1 MKQLYNFPPA
11 GGKEIL
17 FIDVDFFLRFSIFCQ
32 GIGGRDFHF
41 IQRIFHWPFLKMT
54 QYPKVD
60 IEWD

>member
-1 MKQLYNFPPA
+1 MKQLYNFPPD

-17 FIDVDFFLRFSIFCQ
+17 FIDVDFLRFSIFLS
-32 GIGGRDFHF
+32 GGRGGDFHF
-41 IQRIFHWPFLKMT
+41 IQRVFQWPSLIMT